1 MIKIAVCDDEE
12 KDLKNTS
19 EIIEKII
26 AEYGD
31 QCKIK
36 MFLSANSLL
45 KETDNIDIGVL
56 DISMDELD
64 GIELGRRLKVKF
76 PEIKLIYTT
85 SYRDFCVKAVNEAHA
100 FSFLCKPVSYDEMH
114 KQLKEIINGISVK
127 SAEKEFRN
135 VKDSSGK
142 EYEAIWL
149 CTDDIIYIEYIKRQR
164 KVRIVTRDKEY
175 ECEYTINELVRELE
189 HQDFEVSARGNAVNL
204 KHVQKIKGFMLYM
217 DNGDEIPVAQKRIV
231 EFKAKLNEFL
241 QRNA

>member
-1 MIKIAVCDDEE
+1 MIKIAVCDDDE

-114 KQLKEIINGISVK
+114 KQLKEIINDISVK

-149 CTDDIIYIEYIKRQR
+149 RTDDIIYIEYIKRQR
-164 KVRIVTRDKEY
+164 KTGGIISLHR
-175 ECEYTINELVRELE
+175 
-189 HQDFEVSARGNAVNL
+189 
-204 KHVQKIKGFMLYM
+204 M
-217 DNGDEIPVAQKRIV
+217 
-231 EFKAKLNEFL
+231 
-241 QRNA
+241 